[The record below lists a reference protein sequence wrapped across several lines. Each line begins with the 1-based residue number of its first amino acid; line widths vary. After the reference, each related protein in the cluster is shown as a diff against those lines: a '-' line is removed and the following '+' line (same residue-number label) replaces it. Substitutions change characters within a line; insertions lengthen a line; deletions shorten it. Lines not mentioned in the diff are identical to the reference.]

1 MRTSTRLAAGA
12 AAFTLAALGI
22 AGCGSKG
29 SSGTA
34 APPPPPTTGASGE
47 GCFGNAGSKLVVLED
62 DKHLQLSDN
71 VVAAINDSANNPAVL
86 AAVNAVS
93 AALDTQKLIAL
104 NRMVDVDR
112 HTPAAAAATF
122 AQQNNITAGLAKGPG
137 GNLKVGAANFSESEE
152 IANLYKIALTAAG
165 YKVTVQTI
173 GNREIYEPQLEKNQI
188 QIVPEYAATMADFL
202 AKKQQGASAPEAA
215 SGDIDKTMS
224 SLTDLGTKAHLVFG
238 KPAAAVDTNAFAVTD
253 VTAQR
258 YNLKTLSDFAA
269 KCSGPNTSLAGPAE
283 CPQRPFC
290 QAGLQDT
297 YGIHF
302 GKFLSMSDAGG
313 PVTKKAITDGVA
325 TIGLVFSSDS
335 SLGG

>member
-1 MRTSTRLAAGA
+1 MRVAAGA
-12 AAFTLAALGI
+12 ATLTLAAIGL

-34 APPPPPTTGASGE
+34 APPTSASTGVASQ
-47 GCFGNAGSKLVVLED
+47 GCNGSADDKLVVLTD

-93 AALDTQKLIAL
+93 DALDTTKLIAL

-112 HTPAAAAATF
+112 HTPEVAATTF
-122 AQQNNITAGLAKGPG
+122 AQQANITAGLTKGPG
-137 GNLKVGAANFSESEE
+137 GKITVGAANFSESEE

-165 YKVTVQTI
+165 YSVTVQTI
-173 GNREIYEPQLEKNQI
+173 GNREIYEPQLEQNKI

-202 AKKQQGASAPEAA
+202 AKKQQGANAPEAA
-215 SGDIDKTMS
+215 SSDINKTMS
-224 SLTDLGTKAHLVFG
+224 SLSDLGTKAHLVFG
-238 KPAAAVDTNAFAVTD
+238 KPSAAVDTNAFAVTS

-258 YNLKTLSDFAA
+258 YGLKTLSDFAA

-290 QAGLQDT
+290 QQGLEST

-313 PVTKKAITDGVA
+313 PVTKKAITDGTA
-325 TIGLVFSSDS
+325 TIGLVFSTDS